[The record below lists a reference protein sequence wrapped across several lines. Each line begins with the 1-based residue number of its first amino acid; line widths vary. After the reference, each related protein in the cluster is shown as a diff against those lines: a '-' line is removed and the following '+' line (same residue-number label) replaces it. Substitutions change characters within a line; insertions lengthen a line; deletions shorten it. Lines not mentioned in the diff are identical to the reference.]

1 MEMPGVTRAHL
12 EQPNTI
18 TASAG
23 MRAARR
29 RISDYKV
36 QDNTVSCNW
45 RGKGEKPA
53 SGGTTMTFSR
63 YACSGTD
70 QKSMKPHGSPAR
82 NMTKDSAGR
91 HLGPCR

>member
-1 MEMPGVTRAHL
+1 MPGVTRTHL
-12 EQPNTI
+12 EHLNTM

-36 QDNTVSCNW
+36 EDHTVSCKW

-53 SGGTTMTFSR
+53 SGGATMTFSR
-63 YACSGTD
+63 NACSGTN
-70 QKSMKPHGSPAR
+70 QKFMKPRGSPAR